1 MVCLAHV
8 YASVLQLYKNFSV
21 SVLQSYKNFRC
32 FSASVVQKFSV
43 FQCFSASI
51 AHPNFRC
58 LLHNNDIILQEIIGH
73 TQALPLYNI
82 SVIHNIKNCTDIS
95 YTTILFSIVK

>member
-21 SVLQSYKNFRC
+21 SVIQKFQMLQSYKN
-32 FSASVVQKFSV
+32 

-82 SVIHNIKNCTDIS
+82 SVIHNIKNCTDNS
-95 YTTILFSIVK
+95 YTTILFSTVK

>member
-8 YASVLQLYKNFSV
+8 YASMLQLYKNFSV
-21 SVLQSYKNFRC
+21 SVLQSYK
-32 FSASVVQKFSV
+32 
-43 FQCFSASI
+43 
-51 AHPNFRC
+51 NFRC

-82 SVIHNIKNCTDIS
+82 SVIHNIKNCTDNS
-95 YTTILFSIVK
+95 YITILFSIVK